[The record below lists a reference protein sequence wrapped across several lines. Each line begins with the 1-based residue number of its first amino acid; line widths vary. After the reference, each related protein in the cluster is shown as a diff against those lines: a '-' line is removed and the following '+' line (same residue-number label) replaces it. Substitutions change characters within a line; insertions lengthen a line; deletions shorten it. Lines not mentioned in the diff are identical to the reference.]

1 VPAPPQ
7 SQASQASEKS
17 LRARAGGCLALRSGG
32 RLFSAFG
39 EERFAIGSA
48 TTPYRTHHP
57 ENQPCLDVAQGLAK
71 WHGASRRVQQPNS
84 RVEFLVPWATVQS
97 DHLCGALRGGKGNC
111 RRSGRL
117 WRYR

>member
-1 VPAPPQ
+1 MTAATRLLAAAP
-7 SQASQASEKS
+7 S
-17 LRARAGGCLALRSGG
+17 RGG
-32 RLFSAFG
+32 RLVGYRRFRVPVFSAFG